1 MTDLAAVRDTDLDL
15 TRHARAGFIL
25 LGLLVLLVFGWGGLA
40 QISGAVV
47 ASGRVAVE
55 SSVKRV
61 QHREGGIVSEVLVH
75 EGDLVRAGQLLA
87 RLDGVVPNANAA
99 VIEDQLSQL
108 IARKLRLEAE
118 RDGLAD
124 FVVPTN
130 APTTPEFARMVAAE
144 RKLMAARRVG
154 RQQRKAQIREQIAQA
169 GDEVDGLQAQITS
182 GEAQA
187 RLIQGEL
194 AGIRRLHQQGYAP
207 LSRVNQLEREAESL
221 SGQKGQLTAA
231 VARARTHASEIKL
244 QGLQVDSQGLADVMS
259 ELKDTETKLAQLT
272 EQGVAADDQVRRVE
286 VRAPAAGRVQQLA
299 LHTKG
304 GVVAPGETLMLIV
317 PQDDALVVEVMV
329 DPRYIDQVGPG
340 RPAHVRFTSFSTRD
354 TPEIMGR
361 VDRVSA
367 DAQTEEKTGAS
378 FYLAR
383 LKLDA
388 KSLPSALRGRLV
400 PGMPAEVQIE
410 TSRHSALSYFIKPL
424 SDQLARTFKED

>member
-15 TRHARAGFIL
+15 TRHARVGFIL

-75 EGDLVRAGQLLA
+75 EGDMVRAGQLLA

-99 VIEDQLSQL
+99 VIEDQLAQL
-108 IARKLRLEAE
+108 TARKLRLEAE
-118 RDGLAD
+118 RDGRSD
-124 FVVPTN
+124 FVVPVTSP
-130 APTTPEFARMVAAE
+130 ATEEFARMVAAE
-144 RKLMAARRVG
+144 RRLMAARRLAK
-154 RQQRKAQIREQIAQA
+154 QQRKAQIREQIAQV
-169 GDEVDGLQAQITS
+169 GDEVDGLQAQIIS

-194 AGIRRLHQQGYAP
+194 TGIRRLHQQGYAP

-231 VARARTHASEIKL
+231 VARARTHASEIQL

-286 VRAPAAGRVQQLA
+286 VRAPASGRVQQLA
-299 LHTKG
+299 VHTKG
-304 GVVAPGETLMLIV
+304 GVVAPGETLMLVV
-317 PQDDALVVEVMV
+317 PQNDALVVEVMV
-329 DPRYIDQVGPG
+329 DPRYIDQVSPG

-367 DAQTEEKTGAS
+367 DVQTEEKTGAS

-388 KSLPSALRGRLV
+388 NRLPSALRGRLV

-410 TSRHSALSYFIKPL
+410 TSSHSALSYFIKPL
-424 SDQLARTFKED
+424 SDQLARTFRED